1 MCLTSSLQKPIFYR
15 FQDVSKKLD
24 RVICTV
30 DFESDVRLTVRT
42 IKTTFLRPF
51 SPKTLFSGCK
61 NAQKRTFQLKL
72 ASFGAARRS
81 KKASDFVLNLFLNF

>member
-1 MCLTSSLQKPIFYR
+1 MWLTSSLQKPIFYR

-24 RVICTV
+24 RVICNV

-51 SPKTLFSGCK
+51 SPETLFSGCK

-72 ASFGAARRS
+72 ASFWSLMAFQIAL
-81 KKASDFVLNLFLNF
+81 DFVQN